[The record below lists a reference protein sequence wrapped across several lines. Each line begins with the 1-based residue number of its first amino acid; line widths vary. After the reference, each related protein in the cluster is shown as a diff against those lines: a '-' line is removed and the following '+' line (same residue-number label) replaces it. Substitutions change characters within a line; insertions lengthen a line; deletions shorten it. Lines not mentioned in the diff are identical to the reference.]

1 MQAIKRVK
9 LNKPKCRF
17 ITFYFEVTIVTRK
30 EIVVLANPSKSGRPD
45 SYQVEKLIA
54 PSAFSIVVMFAGHD
68 ARQKIIPDAADNY
81 FSKEIIVFPFLRLSP
96 TKIKTIFLRLKAY
109 HNTS

>member
-1 MQAIKRVK
+1 MLVISVK
-9 LNKPKCRF
+9 KNNYNISRNYAQLMYCRNLKLL
-17 ITFYFEVTIVTRK
+17 YC
-30 EIVVLANPSKSGRPD
+30 ANPSKSGRPD

-96 TKIKTIFLRLKAY
+96 TKIKAIFLRLKAY